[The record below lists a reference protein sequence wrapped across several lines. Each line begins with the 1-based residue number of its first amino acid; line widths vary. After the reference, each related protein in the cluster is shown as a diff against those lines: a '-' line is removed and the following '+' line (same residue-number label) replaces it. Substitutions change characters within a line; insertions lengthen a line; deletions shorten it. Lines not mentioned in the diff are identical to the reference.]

1 MIHGIGTD
9 ICKVPRIGEALARS
23 GERFARRV
31 LGPEEMAVFR
41 ERSERNP
48 VRGVRY
54 VATRFAAKEA
64 FSKALGLGLRPP
76 MTWPAAQLLNDA
88 LGKPC
93 IVCSGDL
100 EQYMAH
106 HRLVAQVS
114 VSDEEEYAVAFV
126 IVEKRDE

>member
-9 ICKVPRIGEALARS
+9 ICKVPRIGEALARQ

-31 LGPEEMAVFR
+31 LGPQELDVYR
-41 ERSERNP
+41 ERAARNA

-76 MTWPAAQLLNDA
+76 MTWPAAQMLNDEE
-88 LGKPC
+88 GKPQF
-93 IVCSGDL
+93 VYSGAL
-100 EQYMAH
+100 KRYMEE
-106 HRLVAQVS
+106 HRLTAQVS

-126 IVEKRDE
+126 IVEKH

>member
-9 ICKVPRIGEALARS
+9 ICRVPRIAEALARQ
-23 GERFARRV
+23 GERFAWRV
-31 LGPEEMAVFR
+31 LGPDEMEVFR
-41 ERSERNP
+41 ERSARNP

-54 VATRFAAKEA
+54 LATRFAAKEA

-93 IVCSGDL
+93 IVCGGDL
-100 EQYMAH
+100 KQYMEH
-106 HRLVAQVS
+106 NRLAAQVS

-126 IVEKRDE
+126 IVEKLDE